1 VNIESKKLWT
11 VEDVC
16 RETGLAGPTV
26 RQMARKSELPG
37 FKIGRQFRFEEGDL
51 ARHLLKLKA
60 KAGIAVS

>member
-1 VNIESKKLWT
+1 MNVDSKKLWD

-26 RQMARKSELPG
+26 RQMANKGELPG

-51 ARHLLKLKA
+51 ARHLLMLKA